1 MTTTTTAQDL
11 VLVALDVPH
20 EQRAEPGAL
29 SLALAG
35 AEAIDL
41 VMRGALS
48 VDGDRMVPGPRRPA
62 DDGLLDRA
70 AATLVRNEP
79 YETVENWLWRRGPGL
94 AAAYVAE
101 LERSGLIDRPRPKR
115 HKFWARPADPD
126 RRADVL
132 ARRAA
137 QARAASCEP
146 VLVELL
152 AATRRQDTSSW
163 QRRDDPGDDA
173 VVTVLAAV
181 GEAVTHLAA
190 ARLRRAIEIDAFDNI
205 WRA

>member
-1 MTTTTTAQDL
+1 MTTATTAQDL
-11 VLVALDVPH
+11 TLVALDVPH
-20 EQRAEPGAL
+20 EERPEPGAL

-35 AEAIDL
+35 AEAVDL
-41 VMRGALS
+41 ITSGALS
-48 VDGDRMVPGPRRPA
+48 LDGDRMVPGPRQPGG
-62 DDGLLDRA
+62 DSLLDRA
-70 AATLVRNEP
+70 ASALVRKEP

-101 LERSGLIDRPRPKR
+101 LERSGLIARPRPKR
-115 HKFWARPADPD
+115 HGFWSRPADTGRGDSP
-126 RRADVL
+126 

-163 QRRDDPGDDA
+163 QREDDRGDDA

-181 GEAVTHLAA
+181 GEAVTQLEA
-190 ARLRRAIEIDAFDNI
+190 ARLRRAIENDAFDNI